1 MNTAVH
7 VQTDPHPQL
16 VDGQTITLIQAK
28 ILYTLGLYPRLSR
41 SMLNTGIGPAIS
53 PVIWG
58 PVLDDMIAR
67 NLVREQI
74 VNVKGP
80 SDRANSP
87 RILSLTAEGQML
99 VPDDI
104 KKLDTGVAA

>member
-7 VQTDPHPQL
+7 VQTDLHTAI
-16 VDGQTITLIQAK
+16 VDGQTLTLIQAK

-67 NLVREQI
+67 KLVQEQV

-87 RILSLTAEGQML
+87 RILSLTIEGQLL

-104 KKLDTGVAA
+104 KKLEIVAA